1 MEEENKLTSEEN
13 TSEENT
19 SVENTSEENTVQSD
33 SKTEQTPADEGEQ
46 EQPES
51 VTEKSK
57 RTSGKKSA
65 WAKKNVPFLIIEAIV
80 LCISIVILYVVTI
93 TTSSVKKVDVDT
105 DKVVI
110 NDTVVAKQQA
120 DEEKKKTDPTYTGSG
135 IRNIALFGVDSRVGD
150 LDKRTRSDT
159 MIIASID
166 QDNHEI
172 KLISLYRDTY
182 LNLGNDKYA
191 KCNAAYAYGGPEQA
205 MTMLNM
211 NFDLDI
217 TDYVTIGFE
226 GLSEAVD
233 ALGGVEID
241 VAEDE
246 ISHLNN
252 YQRSMYVNEDGTGE
266 LNNDIEEVY
275 ESGIQTLNGLQATAY
290 CRIRYTAG
298 NDFKRTERQR
308 QVIMQLFSR
317 AKTSSLTKLT
327 RAVTAVMPNVETSLK
342 VDDILGLLT
351 TIGDYN
357 VTTSEGLPFEEHR
370 YSARLGSD
378 GWVEVPVSLEDNA
391 IRLHQ
396 IIYPDEEYTP
406 SDTVVEISNYIAEYS
421 APYMQ

>member
-1 MEEENKLTSEEN
+1 MEDNKVTSEEN
-13 TSEENT
+13 KITSEET
-19 SVENTSEENTVQSD
+19 TAEE
-33 SKTEQTPADEGEQ
+33 K
-46 EQPES
+46 PE
-51 VTEKSK
+51 K
-57 RTSGKKSA
+57 KKS
-65 WAKKNVPFLIIEAIV
+65 WARKNIPFLIIEAIV
-80 LCISIVILYVVTI
+80 LCISIGILYVVTI

-105 DKVVI
+105 NKVVI
-110 NDTVVAKQQA
+110 NDTVIAKQKA
-120 DEEKKKTDPTYTGSG
+120 DNEKKKSDPTYTGSG
-135 IRNIALFGVDSRVGD
+135 VRNIALFGVDSRVGD
-150 LDKRTRSDT
+150 LGKRTRSDT

-233 ALGGVEID
+233 ALGGVEVD
-241 VAEDE
+241 VAVDE

-266 LNNDIEEVY
+266 LNNDITEVY
-275 ESGIQTLNGLQATAY
+275 ESGVQTLNGLQATAY

-308 QVIMQLFSR
+308 QVIMQLFNR
-317 AKTSSLTKLT
+317 AKTSSITKLS
-327 RAVTAVMPNVETSLK
+327 RAVTAIMPNVETSLK
-342 VDDILGLLT
+342 VDEIIGLLT
-351 TIGDYN
+351 TIGEYN

-370 YSARLGSD
+370 YPVRLGSD
-378 GWVEVPVSLEDNA
+378 GWVELPTTLVDNA
-391 IRLHQ
+391 TRMHQ
-396 IIYPDEEYTP
+396 IIYPNEEYVP
-406 SDTVVEISNYIAEYS
+406 SDTVVNISNHIRDYS